1 MQETVVIGSHEFDS
15 KESAIDFFGS
25 ALFKLPIDESFAFN
39 TKEKPIAGLDRKTML
54 ELLDFHP
61 SRELFAV
68 DAIPTNFMVQYDL
81 ATADRRFFAHYG
93 CAMTL
98 VFDYRECILNA
109 FAEEDDENID

>member
-1 MQETVVIGSHEFDS
+1 MQKTVVIGSHEFDS

-25 ALFKLPIDESFAFN
+25 ALFKLPIDQSFAFSA
-39 TKEKPIAGLDRKTML
+39 KVKPIAMLDRKTML

-61 SRELFAV
+61 IRELLA
-68 DAIPTNFMVQYDL
+68 DNAIPTNFTAQYDL
-81 ATADRRFFAHYG
+81 ATADRRFFAHFG

-109 FAEEDDENID
+109 FAEVDDEDID

>member
-1 MQETVVIGSHEFDS
+1 MQETVVIGNHKFDS

-39 TKEKPIAGLDRKTML
+39 TKEKPIVGLDRKTML